1 MKRVQTR
8 LNFENDTIHAKKKN
22 EMQCTASGHYY
33 ISVSLVFNKEWH
45 SPQEKIKLTLMCC
58 DPSGHE

>member
-8 LNFENDTIHAKKKN
+8 LNFENDTIHDKKKN

-33 ISVSLVFNKEWH
+33 ISVSLWFLAKSDTVHK
-45 SPQEKIKLTLMCC
+45 KK
-58 DPSGHE
+58 